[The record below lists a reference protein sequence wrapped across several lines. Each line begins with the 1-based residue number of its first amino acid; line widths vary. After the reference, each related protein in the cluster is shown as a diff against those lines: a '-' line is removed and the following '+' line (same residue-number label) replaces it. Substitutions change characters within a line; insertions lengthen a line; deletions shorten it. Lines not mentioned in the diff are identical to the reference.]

1 MAFYFILRFIP
12 IWLRKR
18 FKSMIVCSTIKI
30 DADKFLV
37 FVLVMGF
44 MTGILVAEI
53 IIYFN
58 LLSSLNN
65 VIRGIMGFVIGFILV
80 ETFFYLWINLSI
92 DSKTRQVEEILP
104 DVLQLMSSNI
114 RAGLTTDKALI
125 LSGRPEFGPLA
136 EEIKRVGRET
146 MMGRD
151 LASALMDTTKRIRS
165 DHLTRTME
173 LIVSSIQSGGELAD
187 LLDQTASDLRDQQ
200 LIHKEISAGVLM
212 YVIFIFIAIGIG
224 APALFVVSTFLVKLL
239 AININT
245 ISSQMPSELTSQ
257 STISLSGIDEGFINF
272 IEKYAYISLMVSS
285 IFGGIIMSLIRT
297 GNAKGGV
304 KYIVILIVISFGIY
318 FVGSYIMNS
327 TFAGMLISR

>member
-1 MAFYFILRFIP
+1 
-12 IWLRKR
+12 
-18 FKSMIVCSTIKI
+18 
-30 DADKFLV
+30 
-37 FVLVMGF
+37 
-44 MTGILVAEI
+44 
-53 IIYFN
+53 
-58 LLSSLNN
+58 
-65 VIRGIMGFVIGFILV
+65 FILV

-257 STISLSGIDEGFINF
+257 STISLNGIDEGFINF